1 MGYVKLVR
9 GNIQDYLG
17 MITEFTKEG
26 DFKIDMKYCIK
37 GMFENP
43 PYEIKATKTTAR
55 TEKLLKA

>member
-1 MGYVKLVR
+1 
-9 GNIQDYLG
+9 

-26 DFKIDMKYCIK
+26 DFKIDMKYCSK